1 MNVGPGGGAVVG
13 IRAAEESDVERLIK
27 FSSDS
32 GLRAI
37 EPDQLR
43 CDFAEGRMRA
53 PWSWLVE
60 DEGALVGRALWWGRA
75 DGALPLSLDVLDLG
89 KHVDDRA
96 GVAVE
101 LLSAAHAE
109 FAEQGAK
116 KPGEYTLRL
125 PCGWREDAAA
135 SAAVRWRR
143 DACRRSGLTEELERL
158 QYAWTPDDGVPA
170 ASTRVRF
177 RPGDDDEFLDLF
189 AQVGR
194 GSLDVETQRSVEE
207 MGEQGQAREDLD
219 FYLGCPGERDWWRVA
234 LDGDGSPVGFAIP
247 SATPYHRNV
256 GYLGVLPAWRGHG
269 FVDDLLG
276 EVTRVHAGSG
286 AVTIT
291 ATTDTTN
298 APMAAAFDRAGY
310 QITEVRLVWSAP

>member
-1 MNVGPGGGAVVG
+1 MS
-13 IRAAEESDVERLIK
+13 IRAAEESDVERLIE
-27 FSSDS
+27 FPSDS

-37 EPDQLR
+37 ERDQLR
-43 CDFAEGRMRA
+43 RDFAEGRMRA
-53 PWSWLVE
+53 QWSWLVE
-60 DEGALVGRALWWGRA
+60 DEGALVGRALWWGRTNL
-75 DGALPLSLDVLDLG
+75 ALPLSLDVLDLG
-89 KHVDDRA
+89 EHVDDRA

-101 LLSAAHAE
+101 LLSAAHAG

-116 KPGEYTLRL
+116 KPMEYTLRL
-125 PCGWREDAAA
+125 ARGWREDAAA

-158 QYAWTPDDGVPA
+158 QYAWTRDDGVPA

-177 RPGDDDEFLDLF
+177 RPGDDEEFLDLF
-189 AQVGR
+189 AQVAR

-207 MGEQGQAREDLD
+207 MGEQGQARDDLD

-234 LDGDGSPVGFAIP
+234 LDGDGCPVGFAIP

-256 GYLGVLPAWRGHG
+256 GYLGVLPAWRGNG

-276 EVTRVHAGSG
+276 EITRVHAGSG
-286 AVTIT
+286 AATIT

-310 QITEVRLVWSAP
+310 QITEVRLVSSAP

>member
-1 MNVGPGGGAVVG
+1 MG
-13 IRAAEESDVERLIK
+13 IRAAETSDVERLIE
-27 FSSDS
+27 FPSDS

-43 CDFAEGRMRA
+43 RDFAEGRMRA
-53 PWSWLVE
+53 TWSWVVE

-75 DGALPLSLDVLDLG
+75 DGALPMSLDVLDLG
-89 KHVDDRA
+89 EHVEDRA

-101 LLSAAHAE
+101 LLSAAHADL
-109 FAEQGAK
+109 AEQGAK

-125 PCGWREDAAA
+125 PHGWREDAAA
-135 SAAVRWRR
+135 SAAVPWRR
-143 DACRRSGLTEELERL
+143 DACQHSGLTEELERL
-158 QYAWTPDDGVPA
+158 QYAWTRDDGVPA
-170 ASTRVRF
+170 ASTRVTF
-177 RPGDDDEFLDLF
+177 RPGPDDEFLDLF
-189 AQVGR
+189 AQVAR

-207 MGEQGQAREDLD
+207 MGEQGQARDDLD

-276 EVTRVHAGSG
+276 EITRVHAGSG
-286 AVTIT
+286 AATIT